1 MLVTQSGKYRWH
13 DRVLKQYHQNRP
25 VVFLF
30 DYDGTLTPI
39 VSHPSLAKLDES
51 MRLTLTRL
59 SQIPNVRIG
68 VISGRSLENVR
79 SNVGIDSI
87 YYAGSGGLEIDRIS
101 RVDRFPR
108 IDETGRLFDE
118 IQDHIH
124 ALLTKYPGTWIERK
138 PGALSIHYRGL
149 TGMIAAGFR
158 YEIVNVL
165 SALEDLRVRVVSEA
179 IEVTPLDG
187 WHKGTAVEMIVSDV
201 TAELNTKPFLVFFG
215 DAPNDEEAMMATR
228 SLGGLA
234 IGIGP
239 DAPACCDVEINTP
252 QELARDL
259 TDLVSQLSA
268 SPEEQ
273 ISSRIS
279 AFDPEEST
287 PDSNELVNR
296 KSDNPG
302 LLILDSDETA
312 RQKLARNLMSLGW
325 SVWQADTSD
334 HAQELI
340 QEFGE
345 SIQVAMVDLQL
356 PGLEG
361 ARVLAELGLQYP
373 HLIRCFLSGNV
384 SPYTAQAFSRL
395 SDLPLFVKPVAAE
408 SLDSEFR
415 QLIRERLNSS
425 PDIAIRC

>member
-1 MLVTQSGKYRWH
+1 MLVTQSGKYHWH

-25 VVFLF
+25 VIFLF

-51 MRLTLTRL
+51 LRRTLTRL
-59 SQIPNVRIG
+59 SQLPNVRIG
-68 VISGRSLENVR
+68 VISGRSLDNVR
-79 SNVGIDSI
+79 SNVSIDSI
-87 YYAGSGGLEIDRIS
+87 YYAGSGGLEIDRIT

-108 IDETGRLFDE
+108 IDQTGRLFDE

-124 ALLTKYPGTWIERK
+124 GLLTKYPGTWIERK

-165 SALEDLRVRVVSEA
+165 SALEELRVRVVSEA

-215 DAPNDEEAMMATR
+215 DAPNDEEAMLTTR
-228 SLGGLA
+228 SLGGLT

-239 DAPACCDVEINTP
+239 DAPSCCDVEIDTP
-252 QELARDL
+252 EELARDL
-259 TDLVSQLSA
+259 SELVSQLSA
-268 SPEEQ
+268 APEDQ
-273 ISSRIS
+273 IVSRIT
-279 AFDPEEST
+279 AFDHEVISPA
-287 PDSNELVNR
+287 SNDLANR
-296 KSDNPG
+296 EMSKFG
-302 LLILDSDETA
+302 LLILDSDESS
-312 RQKLARNLMSLGW
+312 RQKLARNLISLGW
-325 SVWQADTSD
+325 LVWQANSSD

-395 SDLPLFVKPVAAE
+395 SDLPLFVKPVQAE
-408 SLDSEFR
+408 ALDREFR
-415 QLIRERLNSS
+415 QLIHQRFNSS
-425 PDIAIRC
+425 PDLAMRC